1 MKQQKRPSLP
11 RGLRWHSAS
20 QFIWFTW
27 RDAEGRQHQKSTETT
42 DPAKALIFKLQ
53 FLQEQETPTTKFIES
68 VDLTNEPLDKVG
80 KLYFDWKLANN
91 SSDTVSRE
99 RRMFKNVLRFF
110 GPQTTVKSI
119 RLPQIRE
126 YQKDRRK
133 QISPSMKQ
141 PVTAR
146 SVNYEM
152 QLLKGVMTYADCWS
166 DTLAARYQPLREV
179 KSRAGK
185 TASSD
190 QMIRIINA
198 AMKNEYWQLAMWCA
212 AVAVGTGCRSG
223 EIRKLQLKD
232 ICLSEGKIRVVRE
245 IAKSRKERQ
254 PRLMAL
260 AEWGLGQLLLR
271 AQALGASAPEH
282 FLLPLNV
289 SKSRHLAKS
298 TNAKWDAS
306 KPMTSWVK
314 SWRKL
319 TNSCGMNGFRFHDLR
334 HTFRTQGA
342 EAGVPLEVMMAQ
354 LGHMDRQTSLDYV
367 HIQQRALERAKQ
379 LIEAEQAEILASAQV
394 QKQRQCLGQ
403 AAKKHAKS
411 RRDQLSISALPP
423 SVDSTIKTQ
432 TAVQRAR
439 AGDETPLQ
447 TNAEPTD
454 RNRTRLVSAVPP
466 AFD

>member
-1 MKQQKRPSLP
+1 MKDKKKAKLP
-11 RGLRWHSAS
+11 RGLRWHSES

-27 RDAEGRQHQKSTETT
+27 RDTAGRQHQKSTETT
-42 DPAKALIFKLQ
+42 DPVKALIFKMQ
-53 FLQEQETPTTKFIES
+53 FLQEQETPTTNHVES
-68 VDLTNEPLDKVG
+68 TDLTNEPLDQVA

-99 RRMFKNVLRFF
+99 RRMFKNVLKFF
-110 GPQTTVKSI
+110 GPKTPVRSI

-133 QISPSMKQ
+133 QISPTMKQ
-141 PVTAR
+141 TVTAR

-152 QLLKGVMTYADCWS
+152 QLLKGVMSYADCWS
-166 DTLAARYQPLREV
+166 DTLRARYQPLREV

-190 QMIRIINA
+190 QMIRIINT
-198 AMKNEYWQLAMWCA
+198 AMKNDYWQLAMWCS

-232 ICLSEGKIRVVRE
+232 IYLSEGTIRVVRE

-260 AEWGLGQLLLR
+260 AEWGLRQLLLR
-271 AQALGASAPEH
+271 AHALGATKPEH
-282 FLLPLNV
+282 FLLPLNI
-289 SKSRHLAKS
+289 SKSRHLAK
-298 TNAKWDAS
+298 NAGAKWDAT
-306 KPMTSWVK
+306 KPMTSWIK

-319 TNSCGMNGFRFHDLR
+319 VEACGMKGFRFHDLR

-379 LIEAEQAEILASAQV
+379 LIEAEQAEILASTQGRK
-394 QKQRQCLGQ
+394 QKRCLGE
-403 AAKKHAKS
+403 AAKKYARS
-411 RRDQLSISALPP
+411 RRDHSSVSALPP
-423 SVDSTIKTQ
+423 SIDSRIETQ
-432 TAVQRAR
+432 DAVQSAK
-439 AGDETPLQ
+439 AGGETSL
-447 TNAEPTD
+447 
-454 RNRTRLVSAVPP
+454 
-466 AFD
+466 

>member
-1 MKQQKRPSLP
+1 MKHQKRPGLP
-11 RGLRWHSAS
+11 RGLRWHSES

-27 RDAEGRQHQKSTETT
+27 RDAAGRQHQKSTETT
-42 DPAKALIFKLQ
+42 DPAKALIFKMQ
-53 FLQEQETPTTKFIES
+53 FLQEKETPTTNYVES
-68 VDLTNEPLDKVG
+68 TDLTNEPLDQVA

-99 RRMFKNVLRFF
+99 RRMFKNVVKFF
-110 GPQTTVKSI
+110 GPKTPVRSI

-133 QISPSMKQ
+133 QISPTMKQ
-141 PVTAR
+141 TVTAR

-152 QLLKGVMTYADCWS
+152 QLLKGVMSYADCWS

-198 AMKNEYWQLAMWCA
+198 AMKNDYWQLAMWCA

-260 AEWGLGQLLLR
+260 AEWGLRQLLLR
-271 AQALGASAPEH
+271 AHALGATKPEH
-282 FLLPLNV
+282 FLLPLNIA
-289 SKSRHLAKS
+289 KSRHLARDGG
-298 TNAKWDAS
+298 AKWDAT

-319 TNSCGMNGFRFHDLR
+319 MDSCGMNGFRFHDLR

-379 LIEAEQAEILASAQV
+379 LIEAEQAEILASTQV
-394 QKQRQCLGQ
+394 RKQKRCLGQ
-403 AAKKHAKS
+403 AGKKRSGS
-411 RRDQLSISALPP
+411 RRDHFSVSALPP
-423 SVDSTIKTQ
+423 TVDSRIETQ
-432 TAVQRAR
+432 DPVQRAK
-439 AGDETPLQ
+439 AGGETPL
-447 TNAEPTD
+447 
-454 RNRTRLVSAVPP
+454 
-466 AFD
+466 